1 MLKTR
6 TFIFSILSVTIIAVT
21 ALVTSCN
28 SSDCPLTNTVMQK
41 CGFYDSDGNVLTIDD
56 TLTITVRDSVILNRL
71 TEGTGVKLPMSYNAA
86 QDTLVFHYI
95 PTGEI
100 TEVTD
105 TLVVSKKNTPHFVS
119 LECAR
124 SMFHNI
130 TNVTWTTRKPDQTYR
145 YAIERVAVANEH
157 VNYDEKEN
165 LQIYFAVYH

>member
-1 MLKTR
+1 MLKTKI
-6 TFIFSILSVTIIAVT
+6 FIFSILSVTIIAVT

-71 TEGTGVKLPMSYNAA
+71 TEGTNVKLPMSYNAA
-86 QDTLVFHYI
+86 QDTLVFHYT

-100 TEVTD
+100 AEVTD
-105 TLVVSKKNTPHFVS
+105 TLVVSKTNTPHFVS

-145 YAIERVAVANEH
+145 YAIERVAVTNEH

-165 LQIYFAVYH
+165 LQIYFAVYR

>member
-1 MLKTR
+1 MLNTR
-6 TFIFSILSVTIIAVT
+6 TFIFCILSVTIVTVTVFIA
-21 ALVTSCN
+21 SCN

-71 TEGTGVKLPMSYNAA
+71 TEGISVKLPMSYNAA
-86 QDTLVFHYI
+86 QDTLVFHYT
-95 PTGEI
+95 PRGEI
-100 TEVTD
+100 AEITD
-105 TLVVSKKNTPHFVS
+105 TLVVSKTNTPHFVS
-119 LECAR
+119 LDCAR

-130 TNVTWTTRKPDQTYR
+130 TNVTWTTRKPDQIYR

-165 LQIYFAVYH
+165 LQIYFAVYR